1 MKTRMVQSCIGLL
14 LVVSIMLV
22 LSGCLTLYTCK
33 LEGFSVSD
41 DGNTITVNYRFKNSG
56 KNTINGYTVFAL
68 VKCKD
73 KKTDANYTFND
84 RHSFENTIAPGGEV
98 TSSYFIAFKEEDR
111 GPYTV
116 TDVEITETSLTI
128 YK

>member
-22 LSGCLTLYTCK
+22 LSGCLTLYT
-33 LEGFSVSD
+33 S
-41 DGNTITVNYRFKNSG
+41 
-56 KNTINGYTVFAL
+56 
-68 VKCKD
+68 
-73 KKTDANYTFND
+73 
-84 RHSFENTIAPGGEV
+84 

-111 GPYTV
+111 GRYTV